1 MTNEFL
7 SKHYQISPEILALTT
22 AAEEE
27 LTPQFTCAAQI
38 AEFNQLKVLRAFHDH
53 RVSYA
58 HFAETSGYGY
68 DDMGRDC
75 LDKIYAQVFGAEEAY
90 VRSNII
96 SGTQAIALCLFGVLR
111 PGDTLLAA
119 TGKPYDTLTEVIG
132 ICPNGHSGN
141 FPTAGSA
148 DPCDGL
154 HKKNIG
160 SLADL
165 GVKYKQVDL
174 PVGDA
179 ALSVPQN
186 NVGNAA
192 FGIPQLN
199 DVYIKKL
206 QSTIS
211 SDPTIKAILIQRSK
225 GYEWQNSRTVAE
237 IGEIIAAAKS
247 ANPNVICIVDNCYGE
262 FTETLEPTE
271 VEIARNLGIAGSATP
286 LDGLQKELYKADL
299 VVGSLIKNPGGSLAP
314 TGGYIAGKAKYVEL
328 AAHRHTAPGL
338 GAHVGASLG
347 FNKQL
352 YQGLFMAPHIVLQ
365 SVKSALLAAKVFE
378 KLDFEVCPTAEEART
393 DIIQAI
399 KFGDK
404 DKLIAFC
411 RAIQAAA
418 PVDSFV
424 TPEPW
429 AMPGYDNEVI
439 MAAGAFVQ
447 GASIELSADAPI
459 KPPFVGF
466 LQGGITY
473 ESAKLGVMLAA
484 QAVGA
489 NDERK

>member
-1 MTNEFL
+1 MTNESL
-7 SKHYQISPEILALTT
+7 TKHYQISPEILALTT
-22 AAEEE
+22 AAEED
-27 LTPQFTCAAQI
+27 LTPQFTRAAQI

-68 DDMGRDC
+68 DDMGRDT
-75 LDKIYAQVFGAEEAY
+75 LDKIYAQIFGAEEAY

-119 TGKPYDTLTEVIG
+119 TGKPYDTLAEVIN
-132 ICPNGHSGN
+132 CNG
-141 FPTAGSA
+141 AG
-148 DPCDGL
+148 L
-154 HKKNIG
+154 G

-165 GVKYKQVDL
+165 GVKYKQVELD
-174 PVGDA
+174 
-179 ALSVPQN
+179 SN
-186 NVGNAA
+186 KS
-192 FGIPQLN
+192 I
-199 DVYIKKL
+199 YIKKL
-206 QSTIS
+206 QSTAS

-237 IGEIIAAAKS
+237 IGEIITATKS

-262 FTETLEPTE
+262 FTETLEPIN
-271 VEIARNLGIAGSATP
+271 VG
-286 LDGLQKELYKADL
+286 ADL

-314 TGGYIAGKAKYVEL
+314 TGGYIAGKAKYIEL

-378 KLDFEVCPTAEEART
+378 KLGFEVCPTAEEART

-418 PVDSFV
+418 PIDSFV

-484 QAVGA
+484 QAVGT
-489 NDERK
+489 NDQRK